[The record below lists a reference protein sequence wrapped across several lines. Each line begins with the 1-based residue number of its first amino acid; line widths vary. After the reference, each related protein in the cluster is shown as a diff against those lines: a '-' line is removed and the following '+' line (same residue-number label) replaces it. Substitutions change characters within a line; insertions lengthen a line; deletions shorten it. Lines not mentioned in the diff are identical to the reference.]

1 MHKSLLF
8 ILLLTLLLNI
18 PEALAQCAPG
28 EKVFR
33 VGEEVEYLAYY
44 NWKFIWLN
52 AAKVD
57 FAVKE
62 KIHRGSNV
70 YHFVSTGT
78 SHKAYDLFFKVRDRF
93 ESYVEKE
100 TFRPLWFERD
110 TYEGGYAA
118 NDVYSF
124 DYARN
129 RAILKTVNSKR
140 APQTDTIPLTGCSFD
155 VLSAIYW
162 CRNID
167 FTPYKPGDK
176 IPISMIIDNEK
187 FELFVRYLGRE
198 TIETREKEKYDCIKF
213 SVMLVEGTIFK
224 GGEDL
229 FVWVTNDRN
238 RLPIMVEAKILIGS
252 VKAIFQSAKNL
263 KYPMTAKV
271 E

>member
-1 MHKSLLF
+1 MSKIFLITIITLF
-8 ILLLTLLLNI
+8 LII
-18 PEALAQCAPG
+18 PIQAQNHCAP
-28 EKVFR
+28 ESLSFQI
-33 VGEEVEYLAYY
+33 GEEVEYLAYY
-44 NWKFIWLN
+44 NWRFIWLS

-62 KIHRGSNV
+62 RTHRGKNA

-93 ESYVEKE
+93 ESYVEKD

-118 NDVYSF
+118 KDVYNF
-124 DYARN
+124 DYTNN
-129 RAILKTVNSKR
+129 RAILKTVNSNR
-140 APQTDTIPLTGCSFD
+140 APQTDTFALTGCTFD

-176 IPISMIIDNEK
+176 IPITMLIDNEK
-187 FELFVRYLGRE
+187 FDLFVRYLGRE
-198 TIETREKEKYDCIKF
+198 TIETREKEKFDCIKF

-229 FVWVTNDRN
+229 FVWVTNDKN
-238 RLPIMVEAKILIGS
+238 RVPIMVEAKILIGS

>member
-1 MHKSLLF
+1 MNRKLF
-8 ILLLTLLLNI
+8 FCLSIFLLLSAKAQTQCM
-18 PEALAQCAPG
+18 PENLSFQ
-28 EKVFR
+28 

-44 NWKFIWLN
+44 NWKFIWLS

-57 FAVKE
+57 FAVRE
-62 KIHRGSNV
+62 RTHRGRNV
-70 YHFVSTGT
+70 FHFVSTGT

-93 ESYVEKE
+93 ESYVDKE

-118 NDVYSF
+118 TDVYSF
-124 DYARN
+124 DYTN
-129 RAILKTVNSKR
+129 NLAILKTVNSNR
-140 APQTDTIPLTGCSFD
+140 APQTDTIPLTGCTFD

-167 FTPYKPGDK
+167 FSQYKPGDK
-176 IPISMIIDNEK
+176 IPITMLIDNEK
-187 FELFVRYLGRE
+187 FDLFVRYLGKE
-198 TIETREKEKYDCIKF
+198 TVETRDREKYKCIKF

-229 FVWVTNDRN
+229 FVWVTDDMN
-238 RLPIMVEAKILIGS
+238 RIPIIVEAKILIGS